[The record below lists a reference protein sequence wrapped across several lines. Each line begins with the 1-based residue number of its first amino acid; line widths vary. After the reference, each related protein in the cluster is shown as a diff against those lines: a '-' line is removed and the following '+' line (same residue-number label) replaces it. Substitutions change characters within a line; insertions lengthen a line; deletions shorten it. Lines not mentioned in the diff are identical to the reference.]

1 MAAAKTRPASA
12 RQLRDELL
20 LPVIKHLH
28 EENHSVYG
36 VRKMHALLKRQ
47 GWNIGRDQTTRL
59 CVWRGRAVWHGRR
72 RCAPPRVLPRRLSR
86 RTS

>member
-1 MAAAKTRPASA
+1 M
-12 RQLRDELL
+12 
-20 LPVIKHLH
+20 IKYLH

-72 RCAPPRVLPRRLSR
+72 WKTVEQIKLATLEYV
-86 RTS
+86 